1 MKNLEKDSNYIPQN
15 LQELEEIEKRM
26 DTEYLKRS
34 ETPDMRRKREYR
46 EYTRNK
52 ERIRAKYLNSLP
64 FREQLKIMAEKPQFI
79 ISVIL
84 VAAAAVYTILKYLE

>member
-64 FREQLKIMAEKPQFI
+64 FGEQLKIMAEKPQFI